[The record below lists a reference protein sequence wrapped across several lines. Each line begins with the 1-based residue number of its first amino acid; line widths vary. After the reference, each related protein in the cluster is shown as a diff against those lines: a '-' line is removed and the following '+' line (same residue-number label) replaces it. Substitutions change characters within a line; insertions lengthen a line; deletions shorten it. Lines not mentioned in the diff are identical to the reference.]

1 MISKNFKVLEVRDD
15 QEFVFDSFAF
25 KASVSKYV
33 ADKKA
38 AGEPI
43 KKEDVKGDLAEKT
56 FTSVDSI
63 TNWMYGRNG
72 VSDLEAVKTIAAYL
86 QIDYMKLLRVQ
97 EKTIMVENKEIKTIE
112 NVNMD
117 KTKDVI
123 RTVYQKMSTFMDVAA
138 DCVRFDYS
146 QEFFEEHE
154 HYYLDAA
161 RTLHLSLLDIPADIY
176 KQLESI
182 LVDFEIYMYGFDRGV
197 ADLWDGKDYHDFL
210 EEENLSDGAY
220 SQMLYMQRESEKFY
234 ENIREILKDYITA

>member
-72 VSDLEAVKTIAAYL
+72 VSDLEAV
-86 QIDYMKLLRVQ
+86 
-97 EKTIMVENKEIKTIE
+97 
-112 NVNMD
+112 
-117 KTKDVI
+117 
-123 RTVYQKMSTFMDVAA
+123 
-138 DCVRFDYS
+138 
-146 QEFFEEHE
+146 
-154 HYYLDAA
+154 
-161 RTLHLSLLDIPADIY
+161 
-176 KQLESI
+176 
-182 LVDFEIYMYGFDRGV
+182 
-197 ADLWDGKDYHDFL
+197 
-210 EEENLSDGAY
+210 
-220 SQMLYMQRESEKFY
+220 
-234 ENIREILKDYITA
+234 